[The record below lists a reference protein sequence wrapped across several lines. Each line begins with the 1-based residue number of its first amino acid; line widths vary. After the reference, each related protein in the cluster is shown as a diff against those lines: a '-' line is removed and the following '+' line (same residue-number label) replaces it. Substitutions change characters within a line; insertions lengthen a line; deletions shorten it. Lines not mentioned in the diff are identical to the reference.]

1 MIPQVNTKIKEDTP
15 ALIEGEVIIKS
26 DKNTITEFKIEGDL
40 DHINSDHDQFM
51 DDTFINEV
59 GQNGKQ
65 YIRHFIVNLMVFNP
79 NISKDDDAQVEEN
92 KKVNYHVEKNID
104 DFEKNEFY
112 FRPKG

>member
-1 MIPQVNTKIKEDTP
+1 MIPQVKTIIKEDTP

-26 DKNTITEFKIEGDL
+26 DKNTTTEFKIEGDL
-40 DHINSDHDQFM
+40 DHMNSDHDQFM

-59 GQNGKQ
+59 GQN
-65 YIRHFIVNLMVFNP
+65 
-79 NISKDDDAQVEEN
+79 DDDAQVEEN